1 MAVYCRN
8 GSKCDFDSFVFHN
21 SFSKTGA
28 KKLAYMGTTLLH
40 KIRIVRHKEKAEKK
54 LDALLESYKE
64 GAEYM
69 RTHGKVAVVVFF
81 TTCVQRISYF
91 AVTWF
96 VYTALGGKGF
106 SVLEIIMLQSFVSV
120 CIDILPFPGGVGANE
135 GFLWLFLHLLWDT
148 AWQYRQCFLAEAQV
162 FMC

>member
-1 MAVYCRN
+1 
-8 GSKCDFDSFVFHN
+8 
-21 SFSKTGA
+21 
-28 KKLAYMGTTLLH
+28 MGTTLLH

-54 LDALLESYKE
+54 LDALLESYKD

-135 GFLWLFLHLLWDT
+135 GFFVALFAPVGTQHGGICN
-148 AWQYRQCFLAEAQV
+148 ASQQRIKFLCVSYSKCGSINVCTISE
-162 FMC
+162 CTEE